1 MTPVKAIT
9 RALYVPAVLFL
20 GACCCHYPYNK
31 QAAPPPPVAS
41 APAPAPAPVKS
52 VMLGDIF
59 FDFDR
64 SIITPESQEQL
75 RDNAEWMAQNK
86 SKSLVCEGHCDERG
100 TAEYNMALG
109 ERRAESAK
117 ESLMSLGVSGD
128 RLSTISYGEEKPF
141 AIGHDEA
148 AWSQNRRVHF
158 VEK

>member
-1 MTPVKAIT
+1 MNPVTSIT

-20 GACCCHYPYNK
+20 GACCCNKPVAK
-31 QAAPPPPVAS
+31 QASPSAPASAS
-41 APAPAPAPVKS
+41 APVAAPAVS
-52 VMLGDIF
+52 LGDIF

-64 SIITPESQEQL
+64 SNITANSEVQL
-75 RDNAEWMAQNK
+75 KTNAEWMAENQG
-86 SKSLVCEGHCDERG
+86 KSLVCEGHCDERG

-117 ESLMSLGVSGD
+117 QALMSLGVSGD

>member
-9 RALYVPAVLFL
+9 RALYVPGVLFL
-20 GACCCHYPYNK
+20 GACCCNK
-31 QAAPPPPVAS
+31 PVVRKAQPVAP

-64 SIITPESQEQL
+64 SIITPESQAQL

>member
-1 MTPVKAIT
+1 MTLVKSIT

-20 GACCCHYPYNK
+20 GACCCNK
-31 QAAPPPPVAS
+31 PAVRKAPVV
-41 APAPAPAPVKS
+41 APAPVAAPAPVKS

-64 SIITPESQEQL
+64 SMITPESQAQL

-86 SKSLVCEGHCDERG
+86 GTSLVCEGHCDERG

-117 ESLMSLGVSGD
+117 QSLMSLGVSGD
-128 RLSTISYGEEKPF
+128 RLTTISYGEEKPF
-141 AIGHDEA
+141 ATGHNEA